1 MKHFHFKAALEHLNN
16 CICVCVCV
24 RIYVFGVRG
33 CVRICASVLENR

>member
-16 CICVCVCV
+16 CICVCV

-33 CVRICASVLENR
+33 SVRICASVLENR